1 MRRRV
6 TTVISHRGP
15 DADGF
20 FWGAGAGLGHRR
32 LSIIDLST
40 GDQPIYNED
49 RSKVVVFNGEIYN
62 FQELRVD
69 LAARGHRFA
78 TASDTEVLVHG
89 WEEYGDQFV
98 ARLRGMFAIA
108 LWDIRNRRLLLAR
121 DRVGKKP
128 LYYTQDGE
136 RLLFG
141 SELKALMTDPSVKR
155 ALNVEALDDYLS
167 FGAVPAPRTIYQNV
181 QQVPPAHYLVWE
193 GGRTRTVEY
202 WDVAYRDLPARTED
216 EYLEQFDSIFTEAV
230 RLRLISD
237 VPLGAFLSGGVDSTA
252 VVATMASLLDRP
264 VATTTVTFGERAFNE
279 APHART
285 VAETLGTD
293 HQEVVVQPRAVDI
306 LPTLVWHLD
315 EPFADSSAI
324 PSYYV
329 SQAARR
335 RVTAMRCACSR
346 IPVASTISAVTR

>member
-1 MRRRV
+1 MCGISGVVYRDPAHPVDRELLRRV

-108 LWDIRNRRLLLAR
+108 LWHQPTRELHLIR
-121 DRVGKKP
+121 DRLGVKP
-128 LYYTQDGE
+128 LYYHWDGQ
-136 RLLFG
+136 RLFFG
-141 SELKALMTDPSVKR
+141 SELKALR
-155 ALNVEALDDYLS
+155 AFDAWQPEIDRNAVGEYLQ
-167 FGAVPAPRTIYQNV
+167 FGYISAPRSV
-181 QQVPPAHYLVWE
+181 
-193 GGRTRTVEY
+193 
-202 WDVAYRDLPARTED
+202 
-216 EYLEQFDSIFTEAV
+216 
-230 RLRLISD
+230 
-237 VPLGAFLSGGVDSTA
+237 
-252 VVATMASLLDRP
+252 
-264 VATTTVTFGERAFNE
+264 
-279 APHART
+279 
-285 VAETLGTD
+285 
-293 HQEVVVQPRAVDI
+293 
-306 LPTLVWHLD
+306 
-315 EPFADSSAI
+315 
-324 PSYYV
+324 
-329 SQAARR
+329 
-335 RVTAMRCACSR
+335 
-346 IPVASTISAVTR
+346 